1 MDPTKYVAELVI
13 GVLKRGADIST
24 LKEVPDL
31 PPNAYAEAEYIYKH
45 VQNSESNYKASLQE
59 GTGDREIWTD
69 DSQFT
74 DGLRAEVEQAQIN
87 KRLGDNFLEPSYPV
101 GQKGFYRQMYQQGYG
116 YRRAQGDEFIQPNV
130 LNKFITETNP
140 DARTFQGEE
149 YQLQSGGKSKKV
161 NPELGDPEQR
171 PLSVSTIANR
181 RNSRKL
187 NIKDRKE
194 HPQTKEST
202 DMDKLA
208 TKLNEEEIARRK
220 LNGTYDNNPY
230 NDQFV
235 MKEHDIRL
243 VGNPLWEVIGK
254 IGNQAWNLFIQ
265 TDPKARFFKDS
276 VETWFYKWTRNKG
289 NNWYLKT
296 DRSNGRDIIV
306 MEVST
311 NKKLGVIPFDESF
324 FRGKPTDKA
333 HERAIEI
340 LRAFAEGFKA

>member
-1 MDPTKYVAELVI
+1 MEKQIAELVL

-24 LKEVPDL
+24 LKELPDL
-31 PPNAYAEAEYIYKH
+31 PPNAYAEAEYIYKS

-74 DGLRAEVEQAQIN
+74 DGLRVEVEQAQVN
-87 KRLGDNFLEPSYPV
+87 KRLEDNFLKPAYPV
-101 GQKGFYRQMYQQGYG
+101 GKKGFYMQMQQQGYG
-116 YRRAQGDEFIQPNV
+116 YRKYHGDEFIQPNK
-130 LNKFITETNP
+130 LNEFITEANP
-140 DARTFQGEE
+140 DARMFEGEE

-161 NPELGDPEQR
+161 NPELGDPSQR
-171 PLSVSTIANR
+171 PLAVSKVATR
-181 RNSRKL
+181 RNSKRL
-187 NIKDRKE
+187 NQRDRATHPKTQESKDMN
-194 HPQTKEST
+194 T
-202 DMDKLA
+202 LA
-208 TKLNEEEIARRK
+208 NKQNQEEIKRRK
-220 LNGTYDNNPY
+220 LNGTYENNPY

-235 MKEHDIRL
+235 MMEHDIRL
-243 VGNPLWEVIGK
+243 TGNPLWDLIGK
-254 IGNQAWNLFIQ
+254 KGNEAWNLFIQ
-265 TDPKARFFKDS
+265 SDPKARFFKDS

-296 DRSNGRDIIV
+296 DRANGRDIIL

-340 LRAFAEGFKA
+340 IRAFAEGFKE